1 MLRKIIHT
9 LGSRVIMAV
18 CNLALLLITTR
29 WMGAEVKGE
38 ISLFVLYLSVSVLIS
53 GLFGGPALVYL
64 VPRFPIRHILS
75 QSYVWAF
82 VSAGVLTLFLSLTGL
97 GNDMAL
103 DHFFRLALL
112 ENLVAGHLMVLLGR
126 DRVAS
131 HNVLQVIKLV
141 TSVGILAYLVYNG
154 PKTFEQ
160 FAFAYE
166 VSLWSTLGLS
176 IIELIRTST
185 HASIAGTWKETA
197 LAGWR
202 YGAITQLG
210 NVSQLL
216 NYRLS
221 YVLLEL
227 MISPPKLA
235 LVRIGIYSAAIQIS
249 EALWQF
255 SRSVSTVQYAAVSN
269 QEDRNQSLQL
279 SLRLARLNYF
289 VTMMGV
295 IVLALIPVAWYDRVL
310 GIGFT
315 EVKAH
320 FLWLAPG
327 IIALA
332 FSSAINHFFA
342 GVGDVIFNTKTSVY
356 GLALTLLLAY
366 PSILYFETTGAA
378 MATSLVYVFQAV
390 MQFHFLHRK
399 DGVKPTQL
407 MVSRKDISDFIP
419 RMRNALAAKS

>member
-9 LGSRVIMAV
+9 LGSRVIMAL

-29 WMGAEVKGE
+29 WMGPEVKGE

-64 VPRFPIRHILS
+64 VPRFPIRHILV
-75 QSYVWAF
+75 QSYTWAF
-82 VSAGVLTLFLSLTGL
+82 ISAGALTLFLALTGL
-97 GNDMAL
+97 GSDITL
-103 DHFFRLALL
+103 GHFFRLALL
-112 ENLVAGHLMVLLGR
+112 ENLVAGHLMILLGR
-126 DRVAS
+126 DRVTS
-131 HNVLQVIKLV
+131 HNVLQVIKLL

-160 FAFAYE
+160 FATSYE
-166 VSLWSTLGLS
+166 ISLWGTIGIS
-176 IIELIRTST
+176 IIELIRTSV
-185 HASIAGTWKETA
+185 HVSLSGTWKETL

-202 YGAITQLG
+202 YGAIMQLG

-269 QEDRNQSLQL
+269 QDDRNQSLQL

-289 VTMMGV
+289 VTLLGV
-295 IVLALIPVAWYDRVL
+295 AALALIPIAWYDQVL
-310 GIGFT
+310 GTGFS
-315 EVKAH
+315 EVKVH

-342 GVGDVIFNTKTSVY
+342 GVGDVIYNTKTSVY
-356 GLALTLLLAY
+356 GLVLTLLLAY
-366 PSILYFETTGAA
+366 PSILYFQTFGAA
-378 MATSLVYVFQAV
+378 VATSLVYVFQAA
-390 MQFHFLHRK
+390 MQFYFLHRK
-399 DGVKPTQL
+399 DGVKPIQL
-407 MVSRKDISDFIP
+407 MVSKKDIRDFIP